1 MWLTNPLTSNKK
13 MTTKTFANVEIISV
27 ANNEVRNA
35 AFAKGINRDV
45 NLANAKKIYADI
57 KAHGYRQ
64 AELIQVLPAEQ
75 AIVNGDLTLV
85 DINDNIITSENAQYY
100 YLVLDGQHR
109 IFATS
114 LHNGEKDAMA
124 IQVPA
129 IIVNLN
135 DGETV
140 AEYISA
146 INVTK
151 AEWKPLDYVRG
162 AANVQQTD
170 LLLRYKELIKC
181 EENPN
186 GFPLSTLN
194 LIFFGNSKELNK
206 SDLSLLCQGKTEKG
220 VKTKKKIVEGESIE
234 RGNRYINLCIRLG
247 FRHKDIAKRY
257 LIERFEKLRNGK
269 SEEYAFRLFESITP
283 NDRQAMYNE
292 KGSLDGNNVIKQID
306 IIKERM
312 DK

>member
-1 MWLTNPLTSNKK
+1 MWLSYPLRPNKI
-13 MTTKTFANVEIISV
+13 MATKSFANVEIIAV

-45 NLANAKKIYADI
+45 NLANAKKICADI
-57 KAHGYRQ
+57 KAHGFRQ

-75 AIVNGDLTLV
+75 AVVKGDLTLV
-85 DINDNIITSENAQYY
+85 DINDNIITSENAQHY

-114 LHNGEKDAMA
+114 LHNGEKDAVA

-129 IIVNLN
+129 IIVNLSN
-135 DGETV
+135 DETV

-162 AANVQQTD
+162 AANVQQTA
-170 LLLRYKELIKC
+170 LLLRYKELIKS

-220 VKTKKKIVEGESIE
+220 IKTKKKIIDGENIG
-234 RGNRYINLCIRLG
+234 RGNRFINLCIRLG
-247 FRHKDIAKRY
+247 FRNKDIAKRY
-257 LIERFEKLRNGK
+257 LIERFEKLRNGHN
-269 SEEYAFRLFESITP
+269 EDYAFKVFEAITP
-283 NDRQAMYNE
+283 NDKQAMYND
-292 KGSLDGNNVIKQID
+292 KGNLTEDNVNAQIE
-306 IIKERM
+306 IIKSRM
-312 DK
+312 AI

>member
-1 MWLTNPLTSNKK
+1 MRLSYPLTTNKI
-13 MTTKTFANVEIISV
+13 MATKSFSNVEIIAV

-45 NLANAKKIYADI
+45 NLANAKKICADI
-57 KAHGYRQ
+57 KIHGYRQ
-64 AELIQVLPAEQ
+64 AELVQVLPAEK
-75 AIVNGDLTLV
+75 AVVNGDITLV
-85 DINDNIITSENAQYY
+85 DINNNIITAENAQYY

-114 LHNGEKDAMA
+114 LHNGEKDATV

-129 IIVNLN
+129 IIVELAN
-135 DGETV
+135 DETV

-170 LLLRYKELIKC
+170 LLLRYKELIKS
-181 EENPN
+181 EENPS

-220 VKTKKKIVEGESIE
+220 IKTKKKIVEGESIE

-269 SEEYAFRLFESITP
+269 NEEYAFRVFESITP

-292 KGSLDGNNVIKQID
+292 KGSLDEDKVIKQID
-306 IIKERM
+306 IIKSRM
-312 DK
+312 VD

>member
-1 MWLTNPLTSNKK
+1 MWLIYPLISNKI
-13 MTTKTFANVEIISV
+13 MATKSFANVEIIAV
-27 ANNEVRNA
+27 ANAEVRNA
-35 AFAKGINRDV
+35 AFAKGINRDA

-64 AELIQVLPAEQ
+64 AELVQVLPAEK
-75 AIVNGDLTLV
+75 AVVNGDITLV
-85 DINDNIITSENAQYY
+85 DINNNIITAENARYY

-114 LHNGEKDAMA
+114 LYNGEKDVTA

-129 IIVNLN
+129 IIVELAN
-135 DGETV
+135 DETV

-162 AANVQQTD
+162 AANVQQTA
-170 LLLRYKELIKC
+170 LLIRYKELIKS

-234 RGNRYINLCIRLG
+234 RGNRFINLCIRLG

-257 LIERFEKLRNGK
+257 LIERFEKLRNSK
-269 SEEYAFRLFESITP
+269 NEEYAFRVFESITP
-283 NDRQAMYNE
+283 NDRQAMYND
-292 KGSLDGNNVIKQID
+292 KGNLDENGVIKQID
-306 IIKERM
+306 IIKGRIAE
-312 DK
+312 

>member
-1 MWLTNPLTSNKK
+1 MNKPN
-13 MTTKTFANVEIISV
+13 FANVEILV
-27 ANNEVRNA
+27 AGKNEVRNA

-45 NLANAKKIYADI
+45 NLANAKKICADI

-75 AIVNGDLTLV
+75 AVVKGDLTLV
-85 DINDNIITSENAQYY
+85 DINDNIITAENAQHY

-114 LHNGEKDAMA
+114 LHNGEKDATA

-129 IIVNLN
+129 IIVELANE
-135 DGETV
+135 ETV

-170 LLLRYKELIKC
+170 LLVRYKELIKC

-186 GFPLSTLN
+186 GLPLSTLN
-194 LIFFGNSKELNK
+194 LIFCGNSKAISK
-206 SDLSLLCQGKTEKG
+206 TDLSLLCQGKLTKG
-220 VKTKKKIVEGESIE
+220 VKVEKDIIPSHNIE
-234 RGNRYINLCIRLG
+234 RGNKFINLCIRKG
-247 FRHKDIAKRY
+247 FAQKDIAKRY
-257 LIERFEKLRNGK
+257 LAEQFQDFRNEANEDRAFE
-269 SEEYAFRLFESITP
+269 LFEALTE
-283 NDRQAMYNE
+283 NDRKAMYNDKDNLME
-292 KGSLDGNNVIKQID
+292 DKVDVQFK
-306 IIKERM
+306 IIKGRM
-312 DK
+312 AK

>member
-1 MWLTNPLTSNKK
+1 MRLIYPLTNNKI
-13 MTTKTFANVEIISV
+13 MATKSFSNVEIIAV

-45 NLANAKKIYADI
+45 NLANAKKICADI

-64 AELIQVLPAEQ
+64 AELVQVLSAEK
-75 AIVNGDLTLV
+75 AIVKGDLTLV
-85 DINDNIITSENAQYY
+85 DINDNPITSESAHNY

-114 LHNGEKDAMA
+114 LHNGEKDATA

-129 IIVNLN
+129 IIVELANE
-135 DGETV
+135 ETV

-170 LLLRYKELIKC
+170 LLMRYKALIKC
-181 EENPN
+181 EDNPD

-194 LIFFGNSKELNK
+194 LIFCGNAKAMSKT
-206 SDLSLLCQGKTEKG
+206 DLSLLCQGKLTKG
-220 VKTKKKIVEGESIE
+220 VKVEKDIIPSHNIE
-234 RGNRYINLCIRLG
+234 RGNKFIDLCIRKG
-247 FRHKDIAKRY
+247 FAKKDIAKRY
-257 LIERFEKLRNGK
+257 LAEQFQNFRNEANEDRAFE
-269 SEEYAFRLFESITP
+269 LFEAITE
-283 NDRQAMYNE
+283 NDRKAMYNE
-292 KGSLDGNNVIKQID
+292 KDNLMEDKVKQQFKNIKARIA
-306 IIKERM
+306 K
-312 DK
+312 

>member
-1 MWLTNPLTSNKK
+1 MWLSYPLRPNKI
-13 MTTKTFANVEIISV
+13 MATKSFANVEIIAV
-27 ANNEVRNA
+27 ANSEVRNA

-45 NLANAKKIYADI
+45 NLANAKKICADI

-75 AIVNGDLTLV
+75 AVVKGDLTLV
-85 DINDNIITSENAQYY
+85 DINDNIITSENAQHY

-114 LHNGEKDAMA
+114 LHNGEKDAVA

-129 IIVNLN
+129 IIVKLSN
-135 DGETV
+135 DETV

-170 LLLRYKELIKC
+170 LLLRYKALIKC
-181 EENPN
+181 EDNPN

-194 LIFFGNSKELNK
+194 LIFCGNAKAMSKT
-206 SDLSLLCQGKTEKG
+206 DLSLLCQGKLTKG
-220 VKTKKKIVEGESIE
+220 AKVAKDIIPAHNIE
-234 RGNRYINLCIRLG
+234 RGNKFIDLCIRKG
-247 FRHKDIAKRY
+247 FSPKDVAKRY
-257 LIERFEKLRNGK
+257 LAEQFQDFRNEKNEERAFE
-269 SEEYAFRLFESITP
+269 LFEAITE
-283 NDRQAMYNE
+283 NDRKAMYNE
-292 KGSLDGNNVIKQID
+292 KENLMENLVKQQFKNIKA
-306 IIKERM
+306 RM
-312 DK
+312 AN